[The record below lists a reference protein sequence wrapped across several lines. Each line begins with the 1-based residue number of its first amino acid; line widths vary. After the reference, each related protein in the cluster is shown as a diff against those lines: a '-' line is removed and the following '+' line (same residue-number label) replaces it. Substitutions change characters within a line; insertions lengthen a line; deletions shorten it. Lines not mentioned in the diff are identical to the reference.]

1 MHRSNGLRRSPV
13 DSKGKAFRYAWIAV
27 LAMLLSQIMS
37 GPALAQDRDAQTV
50 WRLLDYIAVDYAG
63 AVSDGRVSSEAEY
76 AEMTEFAGQVET
88 RLTALP
94 ENAGKAELLGRSRT
108 LRTIIARK
116 ASPNEVA
123 AQSRALASALL
134 AAYPVPL
141 APTAPPDLARGA
153 ALYSQNCVSCHGATG
168 DGHGPG
174 SIGLKPPPIAF
185 TDQTRARQR
194 SLFGLYQVITQG
206 LDGTAMASF
215 DSLSDEDRWALAFYV
230 GGFAYPTAEATQG
243 ERLWRD
249 DASLRQR
256 YPNLA
261 AFVGT
266 TPVAAAADMGDEN
279 ANALIAYLRRHPDAI
294 ASHPDG
300 SLRLT
305 RERLDA
311 SLKAYAAGDRNAAAD
326 LALSAYLDGFE
337 PVEPVLAARDPEL
350 MTRIEQAMGAL
361 RAAISRS
368 RPLAEVQ
375 AANQQ
380 LAGLFSEAEA
390 ALAPEKASSASSF
403 LGAFG
408 VLLRE
413 GLEALL
419 IVVAMIAFLRKT
431 ERTEV
436 LGFVHGGWASALAA
450 GVATWFVAT
459 YFIGISGASRELTEG
474 FGSLFAAIIL
484 VTVGIW
490 MHGKSN
496 AESWQRYIKESIGC
510 GTGSLLL
517 RIGRATP
524 SARLIGIDPD
534 PAVMARARARFAVAG
549 LSVELHVGFARQVAE
564 LVGDKRPTKIVS
576 SLVFHQVPM
585 EEKEAAL
592 ASIFRSLETGGEL
605 HIADYGLQRTRLMR
619 TLFGSIIQNLD
630 GRANTEPNA
639 RGVLPDLMAAAGFR
653 NVEETDVIAT
663 LSGSISLYR
672 AAR

>member
-1 MHRSNGLRRSPV
+1 
-13 DSKGKAFRYAWIAV
+13 
-27 LAMLLSQIMS
+27 MS

-63 AVSDGRVSSEAEY
+63 AVSNGRVSSEAEY

-88 RLTALP
+88 RLSALP

-108 LRTIIARK
+108 LRSTIARK
-116 ASPNEVA
+116 ASPDEVA

-174 SIGLKPPPIAF
+174 SIGLNPPPIAF

-230 GGFAYPTAEATQG
+230 GGFAYPAADAEQG

-256 YPNLA
+256 FPNMA

-266 TPVAAAADMGDEN
+266 TPVAAAADMGDEK

-294 ASHPDG
+294 ASRPDG

-350 MTRIEQAMGAL
+350 MTQIEQAMGAL

-390 ALAPEKASSASSF
+390 ALAPERASSVSSF

-496 AESWQRYIKESIGC
+496 AESWQRYIKEKMTNALSKRSGWFLFLLAFVVVYREVFETILFYAALWAQGNGLAMLGGAAAAATLLAILAWVMLRYSTRLPITQFFSWSSI
-510 GTGSLLL
+510 
-517 RIGRATP
+517 
-524 SARLIGIDPD
+524 LIAILAVVLAGKGI
-534 PAVMARARARFAVAG
+534 AG
-549 LSVELHVGFARQVAE
+549 LQEAGILGVAP
-564 LVGDKRPTKIVS
+564 LSGVPRIQMLGLFPTTETV
-576 SLVFHQVPM
+576 LAQL
-585 EEKEAAL
+585 AAL
-592 ASIFRSLETGGEL
+592 AVLGLGFWLNTRRS
-605 HIADYGLQRTRLMR
+605 AQR
-619 TLFGSIIQNLD
+619 S
-630 GRANTEPNA
+630 
-639 RGVLPDLMAAAGFR
+639 
-653 NVEETDVIAT
+653 
-663 LSGSISLYR
+663 
-672 AAR
+672 

>member
-1 MHRSNGLRRSPV
+1 MRQV
-13 DSKGKAFRYAWIAV
+13 DGFHPSSVHSATKAFRYAWIAI

-88 RLTALP
+88 RLRALP

-108 LRTIIARK
+108 LRATIARK
-116 ASPNEVA
+116 ASPDEVA

-141 APTAPPDLARGA
+141 APSAPPDLARGS
-153 ALYSQNCVSCHGATG
+153 ALYAQNCASCHGATG

-230 GGFAYPTAEATQG
+230 GGFAYPAADATRG
-243 ERLWRD
+243 ERLWQD
-249 DASLRQR
+249 DASVRQR
-256 YPNLA
+256 FPNMA

-266 TPVAAAADMGDEN
+266 TPVAAAAGMGDEK

-294 ASHPDG
+294 ASRPDG

-311 SLKAYAAGDRNAAAD
+311 SLKAYAAGDRTAAAD

-361 RAAISRS
+361 RSAISRS

-496 AESWQRYIKESIGC
+496 AESWQRYIREKMTNALSKRSGWFLFLLAFVVVYREVFETILFYAALWAQGNGLAMLGGAAVAATLLAILAWIMLRYSTRLPITQFFSWSSI
-510 GTGSLLL
+510 
-517 RIGRATP
+517 
-524 SARLIGIDPD
+524 LIAIL
-534 PAVMARARARFAVAG
+534 AVVMAGKGIAG
-549 LSVELHVGFARQVAE
+549 LQEAGILGVAP
-564 LVGDKRPTKIVS
+564 LSGVPRIQMLGLFPTTETV
-576 SLVFHQVPM
+576 LAQL
-585 EEKEAAL
+585 AAL
-592 ASIFRSLETGGEL
+592 AVLGVGFWLNTRRP
-605 HIADYGLQRTRLMR
+605 AQR
-619 TLFGSIIQNLD
+619 
-630 GRANTEPNA
+630 A
-639 RGVLPDLMAAAGFR
+639 
-653 NVEETDVIAT
+653 
-663 LSGSISLYR
+663 
-672 AAR
+672 

>member
-1 MHRSNGLRRSPV
+1 
-13 DSKGKAFRYAWIAV
+13 
-27 LAMLLSQIMS
+27 MLLSQIMS

-63 AVSDGRVSSEAEY
+63 AVSNGRVSSEAEY

-88 RLTALP
+88 RLSALP

-108 LRTIIARK
+108 LRSTIARK
-116 ASPNEVA
+116 ASPDEVA

-174 SIGLKPPPIAF
+174 SIGLNPPPIAF

-230 GGFAYPTAEATQG
+230 GGFAYPAADAEQG

-256 YPNLA
+256 FPNMA

-266 TPVAAAADMGDEN
+266 TPVAAAADMGDEK

-294 ASHPDG
+294 ASRPDG

-350 MTRIEQAMGAL
+350 MTQIEQAMGAL

-390 ALAPEKASSASSF
+390 ALAPERASSVSSF

-496 AESWQRYIKESIGC
+496 AESWQRYIKEKMTNALSKRSGWFLFLLAFVVVYREVFETILFYAALWAQGNGLAMLGGAAAAATLLAILAWVMLRYSTRLPITQFFSWSSI
-510 GTGSLLL
+510 
-517 RIGRATP
+517 
-524 SARLIGIDPD
+524 LIAILAVVLAGKGI
-534 PAVMARARARFAVAG
+534 AG
-549 LSVELHVGFARQVAE
+549 LQEAGILGVAP
-564 LVGDKRPTKIVS
+564 LSGVPRIQMLGLFPTTETV
-576 SLVFHQVPM
+576 LAQL
-585 EEKEAAL
+585 AAL
-592 ASIFRSLETGGEL
+592 AVLGLGFWLNTRRS
-605 HIADYGLQRTRLMR
+605 AQR
-619 TLFGSIIQNLD
+619 S
-630 GRANTEPNA
+630 
-639 RGVLPDLMAAAGFR
+639 
-653 NVEETDVIAT
+653 
-663 LSGSISLYR
+663 
-672 AAR
+672 